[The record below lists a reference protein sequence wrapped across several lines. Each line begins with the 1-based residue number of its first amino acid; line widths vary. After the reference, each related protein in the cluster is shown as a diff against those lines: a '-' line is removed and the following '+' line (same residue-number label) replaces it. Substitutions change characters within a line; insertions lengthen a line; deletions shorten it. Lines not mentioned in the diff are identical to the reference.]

1 MRPQRALNY
10 IAQQQ
15 SRRQKGRGR
24 ARRGSTC
31 GEEETQ
37 EGGLVAEPS
46 VLSQIAAFVSLPG
59 LLSPERV
66 CLQAALGPEAPD
78 LMEMSRERRN
88 NKPFTGKA
96 VTKGAATWLLS
107 SLK

>member
-1 MRPQRALNY
+1 M
-10 IAQQQ
+10 
-15 SRRQKGRGR
+15 
-24 ARRGSTC
+24 RRGSTC

-46 VLSQIAAFVSLPG
+46 VLSRIAAFVSLPG

-66 CLQAALGPEAPD
+66 CLQALGPEAPD